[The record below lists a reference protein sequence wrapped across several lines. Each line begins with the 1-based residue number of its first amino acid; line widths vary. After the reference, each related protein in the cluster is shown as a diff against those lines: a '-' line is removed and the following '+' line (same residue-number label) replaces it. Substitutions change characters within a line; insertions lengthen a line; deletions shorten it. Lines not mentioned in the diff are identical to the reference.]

1 MKTCDKI
8 INFFNSLEP
17 DSLPQNIEILDS
29 YSNKEVKSILNIF
42 YRKYFND
49 SKRRVLIFGINP
61 GRLGGGLTGIPFTD
75 PYNLIKE
82 CDIESGF
89 PKKREMSSKF
99 IYEMIL
105 SYGSLKNF
113 YNKFFITSICPY
125 GFIKDGKNLNYYDD
139 NKLLKKWKQKIIH
152 WIESQIKYIGISDVC
167 VVIGKGK
174 NINFFEMIN
183 KEYNFFK
190 DVIVLPHP
198 RWILQYKSKDKNIYI
213 SEYVNKLKNL
223 KI

>member
-17 DSLPQNIEILDS
+17 ATLPQNIEILDPYHS
-29 YSNKEVKSILNIF
+29 KEVNSILFSF
-42 YRKYFND
+42 YNKYFND

-113 YNKFFITSICPY
+113 YNNFFITSICPY
-125 GFIKDGKNLNYYDD
+125 GFVRDGKNLNYYDD
-139 NKLLKKWKQKIIH
+139 NELLKKWKNKIVL
-152 WIESQIKYIGISDVC
+152 WIKSQIKTIGISDTC

-198 RWILQYKSKDKNIYI
+198 RWILQYRSKDKNIYI

-223 KI
+223 EL